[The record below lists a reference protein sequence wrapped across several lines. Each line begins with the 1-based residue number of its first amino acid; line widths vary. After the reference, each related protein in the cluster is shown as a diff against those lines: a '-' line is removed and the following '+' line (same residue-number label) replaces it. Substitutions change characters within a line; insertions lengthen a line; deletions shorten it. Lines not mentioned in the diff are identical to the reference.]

1 MNGLRRAWL
10 CERYQGLRVLLNTD
24 PKGNLTIAVIKGR
37 KINYDRVFLSK
48 EDAEEMSRILLD
60 YARQIDIEGEM

>member
-24 PKGNLTIAVIKGR
+24 PKGNLTIAVIK
-37 KINYDRVFLSK
+37 